1 MVRNHRRQLIQMT
14 KRIWLWAAPIL
25 FVSVLFYLP
34 LLKII
39 GLGLSSNWFE
49 VYFEPATLKAIWFTI
64 WQAAISTVIS
74 LVIGI
79 PGAYVLYRKQFFGQ
93 RFIRALI
100 TVPLVL
106 PTIVVAIVFASFR
119 AEHSIYQQLGLGYFF
134 ENSVYWIIA
143 AHVFV
148 NYSLVVRTLGGV
160 WATMDNET
168 EEAAAL
174 AGAGRLRTTIAI
186 TMPQLKPAIVSASAL
201 TFLFCSSSYG
211 IILILGGGLVESV
224 ETQIATAALQFLDLN
239 KAAALALLQTA
250 ITVIAF
256 SISESIAKHPI
267 GIEQVHE
274 SMRRPK
280 LDLRDWP
287 AVIVT
292 GVTVLG
298 LITTPMLVLLA
309 KAFTFDGLISLQNFI
324 NLSGRGDREL
334 LNISVWQA
342 ALNTLRNVAISASIA
357 VGLGSLVSYLLS
369 RSHRTRRARF
379 ANRFLDLLFLIP
391 VGISSVV
398 LGFGYLITFG
408 GGPLPL
414 RASWLVVPIVQALM
428 ALPLVIRLIYPALI
442 SIGAEHR
449 EAASLAGANSRQ
461 TWWHIE
467 SGIIRNV
474 FLTAI
479 GFALIAGIGEF
490 GAASLL
496 AFGDQATLPTV
507 LFALIS
513 RPGALNYGMAMAVCA
528 ILIILTFVLVFSVS
542 AQRPRRRRLNV

>member
-1 MVRNHRRQLIQMT
+1 MS
-14 KRIWLWAAPIL
+14 KRIWLWATPIL
-25 FVSVLFYLP
+25 FVLVLFYLP

-39 GLGLSSNWFE
+39 GLGLSANWYE
-49 VYFEPATLKAIWFTI
+49 IYFEPATLKAIWFTL
-64 WQAAISTVIS
+64 WQAAASTAIA
-74 LVIGI
+74 LLIGV
-79 PGAYVLYRKQFFGQ
+79 PGAYILYRKHFFGQ
-93 RFIRALI
+93 RILRALI

-106 PTIVVAIVFASFR
+106 PTIVVAISFSNFR
-119 AEHSIYQQLGLGYFF
+119 VVPAIPL
-134 ENSVYWIIA
+134 IIA
-143 AHVFV
+143 AHVFI

-160 WATMDNET
+160 WATLDNET

-174 AGAGRLRTTIAI
+174 AGAGRLRTLIAI
-186 TMPQLKPAIVSASAL
+186 TLPQLRPAIVSAAAL

-211 IILILGGGLVESV
+211 IILILGGGQVQSV
-224 ETQIATAALQFLDLN
+224 ETEIATAALQFLDLN
-239 KAAALALLQTA
+239 RASALALLQTA

-256 SISESIAKHPI
+256 GISEAIAKHPI

-274 SMRRPK
+274 STRKPRI
-280 LDLRDWP
+280 DFRDWP
-287 AVIVT
+287 AVTVTAIVI
-292 GVTVLG
+292 LG
-298 LITTPMLVLLA
+298 LVFTPMLVLLT
-309 KAFTFDGLISLQNFI
+309 KALTFDGALSLQNFV
-324 NLSGRGDREL
+324 NLAGRGDRDL

-342 ALNTLRNVAISASIA
+342 TLNTLRNVAISASLA
-357 VGLGSLVSYLLS
+357 VAIGSLVSYLLS
-369 RSHRTRRARF
+369 RTHRTRRAKF
-379 ANRFLDLLFLIP
+379 TNRTLDLLFLIP

-474 FLTAI
+474 ILTAI

-513 RPGALNYGMAMAVCA
+513 RPGAMNYGMAMAVCA
-528 ILIILTFVLVFSVS
+528 IMIVLTFVLVFSVS
-542 AQRPRRRRLNV
+542 AQRPRRRR

>member
-1 MVRNHRRQLIQMT
+1 MS
-14 KRIWLWAAPIL
+14 KRVWLWAAPIL

-39 GLGLSSNWFE
+39 GVGLSSNWFE
-49 VYFEPATLKAIWFTI
+49 IYFEPETLKAIWFTL
-64 WQAAISTVIS
+64 WQAAVSTAIA
-74 LVIGI
+74 LLIGV

-119 AEHSIYQQLGLGYFF
+119 AEHSIYSAIGLGFF
-134 ENSVYWIIA
+134 YENPIYWIIV

-174 AGAGRLRTTIAI
+174 AGAGRLRTTLAI
-186 TMPQLKPAIVSASAL
+186 TLPQLKPAIVSAAAL

-211 IILILGGGLVESV
+211 IILILGGGLVQSV
-224 ETQIATAALQFLDLN
+224 ETQVATAALQYLDLN

-250 ITVIAF
+250 ITAIAF
-256 SISESIAKHPI
+256 GISESIAKHPI
-267 GIEQVHE
+267 GIEQVDD
-274 SMRRPK
+274 STRRPRIDK
-280 LDLRDWP
+280 LDWP
-287 AVIVT
+287 AVLVT
-292 GVTVLG
+292 AIAVLG
-298 LITTPMLVLLA
+298 MIAIPLLVLLA
-309 KAFTFDGLISLQNFI
+309 KAFTFEGSLSLQNFF
-324 NLSGRGDREL
+324 NLAGHGDRDL
-334 LNISVWQA
+334 LNVSVAQA
-342 ALNTLRNVAISASIA
+342 TLNTLRNVAISATIA
-357 VGLGSLVSYLLS
+357 VGFGSLVSYLLS
-369 RSHRTRRARF
+369 RTHRTRRAKFWART
-379 ANRFLDLLFLIP
+379 LDLLFLIP

-442 SIGAEHR
+442 SIGKEHR

-467 SGIIRNV
+467 AGIIRNV
-474 FLTAI
+474 ILTAI

-513 RPGALNYGMAMAVCA
+513 RPGEINYGMAMAVCA
-528 ILIILTFVLVFSVS
+528 IMIVLTFVLVFSVS
-542 AQRPRRRRLNV
+542 ARKPHRRRKAASKSHR

>member
-1 MVRNHRRQLIQMT
+1 M
-14 KRIWLWAAPIL
+14 
-25 FVSVLFYLP
+25 LFYLP

-39 GLGLSSNWFE
+39 GVGLASNWFE
-49 VYFEPATLKAIWFTI
+49 IYFEPATLNAIWFTI
-64 WQAAISTVIS
+64 WQAALSTAIA
-74 LVIGI
+74 LLIGI

-119 AEHSIYQQLGLGYFF
+119 AEHSIYQQVGLGFFF

-174 AGAGRLRTTIAI
+174 AGAGRLRTTLAI
-186 TMPQLKPAIVSASAL
+186 TLPQLKPAIVSAAAL

-256 SISESIAKHPI
+256 SISETIAKHPI

-274 SMRRPK
+274 SSSKPR
-280 LDLRDWP
+280 LDSRDWP
-287 AVIVT
+287 AIAVT
-292 GVTVLG
+292 GVAVIG
-298 LITTPMLVLLA
+298 LISMPIIVLLA
-309 KAFTFDGLISLQNFI
+309 KAFTFDGGPSLQNFA
-324 NLSGRGDREL
+324 NLAGRGDREL

-342 ALNTLRNVAISASIA
+342 TLNTLRNVAISATIA

-369 RSHRTRRARF
+369 RTHRTRRAKF
-379 ANRFLDLLFLIP
+379 SNRTLDLLFLIP

-414 RASWLVVPIVQALM
+414 RSSWLVVPIVQALM

-442 SIGAEHR
+442 SIGADHR
-449 EAASLAGANSRQ
+449 EAAALAGANSRQ

-474 FLTAI
+474 ILTAI

-496 AFGDQATLPTV
+496 AYGDQATLPTV
-507 LFALIS
+507 LYALIS
-513 RPGALNYGMAMAVCA
+513 RPGETNYGMAMAVCA
-528 ILIILTFVLVFSVS
+528 ILIVLTFVLVFSVS
-542 AQRPRRRRLNV
+542 AQRPRRRR

>member
-1 MVRNHRRQLIQMT
+1 MN
-14 KRIWLWAAPIL
+14 KRVWLWAAPIL
-25 FVSVLFYLP
+25 FVAVLFYLP

-39 GLGLSSNWFE
+39 GVGLSSNWFE
-49 VYFEPATLKAIWFTI
+49 IYFEPATLKAIWFTI
-64 WQAAISTVIS
+64 WQAALSTAIA
-74 LVIGI
+74 LLIGI

-93 RFIRALI
+93 RVIRALI

-106 PTIVVAIVFASFR
+106 PTIVVAIVFSTFR
-119 AEHSIYQQLGLGYFF
+119 DLPAIPL
-134 ENSVYWIIA
+134 IIA

-174 AGAGRLRTTIAI
+174 AGAGRLRTTLAI
-186 TMPQLKPAIVSASAL
+186 TLPQLKPAIVSAAAL

-224 ETQIATAALQFLDLN
+224 ETQIASAALQVLDLN

-274 SMRRPK
+274 SSRKPRI
-280 LDLRDWP
+280 DARDWP
-287 AVIVT
+287 AITVT
-292 GVTVLG
+292 AIAVVA
-298 LITTPMLVLLA
+298 LISMPMIVLLA
-309 KAFTFDGLISLQNFI
+309 KAFTFDGALSLQNFL
-324 NLSGRGDREL
+324 NLAGRGEREL

-342 ALNTLRNVAISASIA
+342 TLNTLRNVAISASLA

-369 RSHRTRRARF
+369 RTHRNRRAKF
-379 ANRFLDLLFLIP
+379 LNRTLDLLFLIP

-408 GGPLPL
+408 GGPIPL
-414 RASWLVVPIVQALM
+414 RASWLVVPIVQSLM

-442 SIGAEHR
+442 SIGSEHR

-474 FLTAI
+474 ILTAI

-507 LFALIS
+507 LFALT
-513 RPGALNYGMAMAVCA
+513 GN
-528 ILIILTFVLVFSVS
+528 
-542 AQRPRRRRLNV
+542 LNVSGSAVT

>member
-1 MVRNHRRQLIQMT
+1 MS
-14 KRIWLWAAPIL
+14 KRVWLWATPIL

-39 GLGLSSNWFE
+39 GLGLSTNWYE
-49 VYFEPATLKAIWFTI
+49 IYFEPATLKAIWFTL
-64 WQAAISTVIS
+64 WQAALSTAIA
-74 LVIGI
+74 LLIGV
-79 PGAYVLYRKQFFGQ
+79 PGAYILYRKQFFGQ
-93 RFIRALI
+93 RIIRALI

-106 PTIVVAIVFASFR
+106 PTIVVAISFSNFR
-119 AEHSIYQQLGLGYFF
+119 FVPEIPL
-134 ENSVYWIIA
+134 IIA
-143 AHVFV
+143 AHVFI

-160 WATMDNET
+160 WATMDNDT
-168 EEAAAL
+168 EEAAAI
-174 AGAGRLRTTIAI
+174 AGAGRLRTLIAI
-186 TMPQLKPAIVSASAL
+186 TLPQLKPAIVSAAAL

-211 IILILGGGLVESV
+211 IILILGAGQVQSV
-224 ETQIATAALQFLDLN
+224 ETEIATAALQFLDLN
-239 KAAALALLQTA
+239 RAAALALLQTA

-256 SISESIAKHPI
+256 GISEAIAKHPI

-274 SMRRPK
+274 STRKPRI
-280 LDLRDWP
+280 DSRDWP
-287 AVIVT
+287 AVSVTAIVI
-292 GVTVLG
+292 LG
-298 LITTPMLVLLA
+298 LVFTPMLVLLN
-309 KAFTFDGLISLQNFI
+309 KAFTFDGALSLQNFV
-324 NLSGRGDREL
+324 NLAGRGDRDL

-342 ALNTLRNVAISASIA
+342 TLNTLRNVAISASLA
-357 VGLGSLVSYLLS
+357 VGIGSLVSYLLS
-369 RSHRTRRARF
+369 RTHRTRRAKF
-379 ANRFLDLLFLIP
+379 SNRTLDLLFLIP

-474 FLTAI
+474 ILTAI
-479 GFALIAGIGEF
+479 GFAVIAGIGEF

-528 ILIILTFVLVFSVS
+528 ILIVLTFVLVFSVS
-542 AQRPRRRRLNV
+542 AQRPRRRR

>member
-1 MVRNHRRQLIQMT
+1 MSKKV
-14 KRIWLWAAPIL
+14 WLWAAPLL
-25 FVSVLFYLP
+25 FVGVLFYWP

-39 GLGLSSNWFE
+39 GVGLTADWFE
-49 VYFEPATLKAIWFTI
+49 IYFEPATLKAIWFTI
-64 WQAAISTVIS
+64 WQAAVSTLIA

-106 PTIVVAIVFASFR
+106 PTIVVAIVFSSFR
-119 AEHSIYQQLGLGYFF
+119 AEHQIYQDLGLGFFF
-134 ENSVYWIIA
+134 ENSIYWIIA

-168 EEAAAL
+168 EEAATL
-174 AGAGRLRTTIAI
+174 AGAGRLRTTLQI
-186 TMPQLKPAIVSASAL
+186 TLPQLKPAIVSASAL

-211 IILILGGGLVESV
+211 IILILGGGQVQSV

-239 KAAALALLQTA
+239 KAAALALLQTL
-250 ITVIAF
+250 ITVVAF
-256 SISESIAKHPI
+256 SISEAIAKHPI
-267 GIEQVHE
+267 GIEQVDE
-274 SMRRPK
+274 STRKPRI
-280 LDLRDWP
+280 DARDWP
-287 AVIVT
+287 AVVVT
-292 GVTVLG
+292 ALAVVGM
-298 LITTPMLVLLA
+298 IAIPMLVVLA
-309 KAFTFDGLISLQNFI
+309 KAFTFDGALSLQNFL
-324 NLSGRGDREL
+324 NLTGRGDREL

-342 ALNTLRNVAISASIA
+342 TLNTLRNVAISASIA

-369 RSHRTRRARF
+369 RTRRTRRARF
-379 ANRFLDLLFLIP
+379 SNRTIDVLFLIP
-391 VGISSVV
+391 IGISSVV

-408 GGPLPL
+408 EGPLPI
-414 RASWLVVPIVQALM
+414 RASWLVVPLVQALM

-442 SIGAEHR
+442 SIGADHR

-474 FLTAI
+474 ILTAI
-479 GFALIAGIGEF
+479 GFAVIAGIGEF

-507 LFALIS
+507 LYALIS
-513 RPGALNYGMAMAVCA
+513 RPGSTNYGMAMAVSA
-528 ILIILTFVLVFSVS
+528 ILILLTFVLVFSAS
-542 AQRPRRRRLNV
+542 ARIPRRRRLGALKSHL

>member
-1 MVRNHRRQLIQMT
+1 MN
-14 KRIWLWAAPIL
+14 KRVWLWATPIL

-39 GLGLSSNWFE
+39 GLGLSANWYE
-49 VYFEPATLKAIWFTI
+49 IYFEPATLKAIWFTL
-64 WQAAISTVIS
+64 WQAAVSTAIA
-74 LVIGI
+74 LLIGV
-79 PGAYVLYRKQFFGQ
+79 PGAYILYRKQFFGQ
-93 RFIRALI
+93 RIVRALI

-106 PTIVVAIVFASFR
+106 PTIVVAIIFASFR
-119 AEHSIYQQLGLGYFF
+119 GLPAIPL
-134 ENSVYWIIA
+134 IIA
-143 AHVFV
+143 AHVFI

-174 AGAGRLRTTIAI
+174 AGAGRLRTLIAV
-186 TMPQLKPAIVSASAL
+186 TLPQLKPAIVSAAAL

-211 IILILGGGLVESV
+211 IILILGGGQVQSV
-224 ETQIATAALQFLDLN
+224 ETEIASAALQFLDLN
-239 KAAALALLQTA
+239 RAAALALLQTA

-256 SISESIAKHPI
+256 SISEAIAKHPI

-274 SMRRPK
+274 STRKPRI
-280 LDLRDWP
+280 DSRDWP
-287 AVIVT
+287 AVTITAFVI
-292 GVTVLG
+292 LG
-298 LITTPMLVLLA
+298 LVFTPMLVLLS
-309 KAFTFDGLISLQNFI
+309 KAFTFDGALSLQNFI
-324 NLSGRGDREL
+324 NLAGRGDRDL

-342 ALNTLRNVAISASIA
+342 TLNTLRNVAISASLA
-357 VGLGSLVSYLLS
+357 VGFGSLVSYLLS
-369 RSHRTRRARF
+369 RTHRTRRAKF
-379 ANRFLDLLFLIP
+379 SNRTLDLLFLIP

-474 FLTAI
+474 ILTAI

-528 ILIILTFVLVFSVS
+528 ILIVLTFVLVFSVS
-542 AQRPRRRRLNV
+542 AQRPRRRR

>member
-1 MVRNHRRQLIQMT
+1 MN
-14 KRIWLWAAPIL
+14 KRVWLWVTPIL

-34 LLKII
+34 LVKII
-39 GLGLSSNWFE
+39 GLGLSANWYE
-49 VYFEPATLKAIWFTI
+49 IYFEPETLKAIWFTL
-64 WQAAISTVIS
+64 WQAAVSTAIA
-74 LVIGI
+74 LLIGV
-79 PGAYVLYRKQFFGQ
+79 PGAYILYRKQFFGQ
-93 RFIRALI
+93 RIIRALI

-119 AEHSIYQQLGLGYFF
+119 GLPAIPL
-134 ENSVYWIIA
+134 IIA
-143 AHVFV
+143 AHVFI

-174 AGAGRLRTTIAI
+174 AGAGRLRTLIAV
-186 TMPQLKPAIVSASAL
+186 TLPQLKPAIVSAAAL

-211 IILILGGGLVESV
+211 IILILGGGQVQSV
-224 ETQIATAALQFLDLN
+224 ETEIATATLQFLDLN
-239 KAAALALLQTA
+239 RAAALALLQTA

-256 SISESIAKHPI
+256 SISEAIAKHPI

-274 SMRRPK
+274 STRKPSI
-280 LDLRDWP
+280 DSRDWP
-287 AVIVT
+287 AVAITAV
-292 GVTVLG
+292 VVLG
-298 LITTPMLVLLA
+298 LVFIPMLVLLS
-309 KAFTFDGLISLQNFI
+309 KAFTFDGAFSLQNFI
-324 NLSGRGDREL
+324 NLAGRGDRDL

-342 ALNTLRNVAISASIA
+342 TLNTLRNVAISASVA
-357 VGLGSLVSYLLS
+357 VGIGSLVSYLLS
-369 RSHRTRRARF
+369 RTHRTRRAKF
-379 ANRFLDLLFLIP
+379 SNRTLDLLFLIP

-408 GGPLPL
+408 DGPLPL
-414 RASWLVVPIVQALM
+414 RASWLVVPTVQALM
-428 ALPLVIRLIYPALI
+428 AVPLVIRLIYPALI

-449 EAASLAGANSRQ
+449 EAASLAGANSSQ

-474 FLTAI
+474 ILTAI

-513 RPGALNYGMAMAVCA
+513 RPGAINYGMAMAVCA
-528 ILIILTFVLVFSVS
+528 ILIVLTFVLVFSVS
-542 AQRPRRRRLNV
+542 AQRPRRRS

>member
-1 MVRNHRRQLIQMT
+1 MK
-14 KRIWLWAAPIL
+14 KRVWLWAAPIL

-39 GLGLSSNWFE
+39 GVGLSSNWFE
-49 VYFEPATLKAIWFTI
+49 IYFEPATLKAIWFTI
-64 WQAAISTVIS
+64 WQAALSTAIA
-74 LVIGI
+74 LLIGI

-106 PTIVVAIVFASFR
+106 PTIVVAISFTNFNQIP
-119 AEHSIYQQLGLGYFF
+119 AIPLI
-134 ENSVYWIIA
+134 VI
-143 AHVFV
+143 AHVFI

-168 EEAAAL
+168 EEAAAI
-174 AGAGRLRTTIAI
+174 AGAGRLRTTLAI
-186 TMPQLKPAIVSASAL
+186 TLPQLKPAIVSAAAL

-211 IILILGGGLVESV
+211 IILILGDGLVESV
-224 ETQIATAALQFLDLN
+224 ETQIASAALQFLDLN

-256 SISESIAKHPI
+256 SISETIAKHPI

-274 SMRRPK
+274 STRKPK
-280 LDLRDWP
+280 LDSRDWP
-287 AVIVT
+287 AITVT
-292 GVTVLG
+292 GVAVIG
-298 LITTPMLVLLA
+298 LISMPMIVLLA
-309 KAFTFDGLISLQNFI
+309 KAFTFDGAISLQNFA
-324 NLSGRGDREL
+324 NLAGRGDREL

-342 ALNTLRNVAISASIA
+342 TLNTLRNVAISATIA

-369 RSHRTRRARF
+369 RTHRTRRAKF
-379 ANRFLDLLFLIP
+379 SNRTLDLLFLIP

-414 RASWLVVPIVQALM
+414 RSSWLVVPIVQALM

-474 FLTAI
+474 ILTAI

-528 ILIILTFVLVFSVS
+528 ILIVLTFVLVFSVS
-542 AQRPRRRRLNV
+542 AQRPRLRR

>member
-119 AEHSIYQQLGLGYFF
+119 AEHSIYQQLGLGFFF
-134 ENSVYWIIA
+134 ENSVYWIIE

-186 TMPQLKPAIVSASAL
+186 TLPQLKPAIVSASAL

-287 AVIVT
+287 VVAVT

-309 KAFTFDGLISLQNFI
+309 KAFTFDGVISLQNFI

-342 ALNTLRNVAISASIA
+342 TLNTLRNVAISASIA

-379 ANRFLDLLFLIP
+379 ANQILDLLFLIP

-408 GGPLPL
+408 GGLLPI
-414 RASWLVVPIVQALM
+414 RSSWLVVPIVQALM

-474 FLTAI
+474 ILTAI

-513 RPGALNYGMAMAVCA
+513 RPGALNYGMAMAVSA
-528 ILIILTFVLVFSVS
+528 ILILLTFILVFSVS
-542 AQRPRRRRLNV
+542 AQRPRRRR